1 MMSLPFDL
9 DIRSSSSPF
18 ITNSFMHLS
27 SPSNP
32 LINMAMLIPS
42 AFSTRPMIEKDSGA
56 LMGNNFNSAMPMGDR
71 ISFLK

>member
-42 AFSTRPMIEKDSGA
+42 AFSTRPMIEKDSGT

-71 ISFLK
+71 IEFLK